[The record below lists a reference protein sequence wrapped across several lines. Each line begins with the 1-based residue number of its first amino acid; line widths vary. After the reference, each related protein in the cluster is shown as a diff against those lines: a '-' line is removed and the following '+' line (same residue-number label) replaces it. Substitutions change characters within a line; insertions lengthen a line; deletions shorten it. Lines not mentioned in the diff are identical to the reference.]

1 MDSTAMMFRQMG
13 GVNLDIDATFFI
25 QLGLIVLTML
35 VLRKLVFQPY
45 LRVSK
50 IREDLTTKT
59 AERAEET
66 NARAKVLA
74 EDFDAKLQAAKQDA
88 LELKSALRAEG
99 LQTKDQIL
107 SEASDRANTELA
119 SAREKLAAE
128 IGDVRAASQ
137 GLVDDLSSAIV
148 AKVLGRPSD
157 TFSGQALSSSPS
169 TEEEVQP

>member
-1 MDSTAMMFRQMG
+1 MDSTAMMFRQIG
-13 GVNLDIDATFFI
+13 CVNLDIDATFFI

-74 EDFDAKLQAAKQDA
+74 EDFEAKLQAAKQQA

-99 LQTKDQIL
+99 IETKDQIL
-107 SEASDRANTELA
+107 SQAADQANAELA
-119 SAREKLAAE
+119 SAREKLGSE
-128 IGDVRAASQ
+128 IEDVRAASK
-137 GLVDDLSSAIV
+137 GLVDDLSSVIV

-157 TFSGQALSSSPS
+157 SFSGPALSSSPS

>member
-25 QLGLIVLTML
+25 QLGVIVLTML

-50 IREDLTTKT
+50 IREELTTKT

-66 NARAKVLA
+66 SARAALLA
-74 EDFDAKLQAAKQDA
+74 SDFEAKLQAAKQEA
-88 LELKSALRAEG
+88 LEVKSALRAEG
-99 LQTKDQIL
+99 VEIKDQIL
-107 SEASDRANTELA
+107 NQAADQANAELA
-119 SAREKLAAE
+119 SARQKLASE
-128 IGDVRAASQ
+128 IDDVRGASQ
-137 GLVDDLSSAIV
+137 ALVDELSSAIV

-157 TFSGQALSSSPS
+157 SFNGPALSSSPS